1 MVSSERAGVRVP
13 PQSFFNSK
21 TMKKIRELYDKLI
34 TTKTLKSKLEKELSL
49 LLGVEISDL
58 EINCSEKITDKK
70 VTEIFNNGVIE
81 VFKLQNT
88 SVKEYSVRY
97 FEKGLKTTMS
107 ESYFEDFYNI
117 LKSFDH
123 E

>member
-21 TMKKIRELYDKLI
+21 TMKKIRELYDNLI
-34 TTKTLKSKLEKELSL
+34 TTKTLKSQLEKELSL
-49 LLGVEISDL
+49 LIGAEISDL

>member
-1 MVSSERAGVRVP
+1 
-13 PQSFFNSK
+13 
-21 TMKKIRELYDKLI
+21 MKKIRELYDNLI
-34 TTKTLKSKLEKELSL
+34 TTKTLKSQLEKELSL
-49 LLGVEISDL
+49 LIGAEISDL

>member
-1 MVSSERAGVRVP
+1 
-13 PQSFFNSK
+13 
-21 TMKKIRELYDKLI
+21 MKKIRELYDKLI
-34 TTKTLKSKLEKELSL
+34 TTKKLKSQIEKKLSL

-58 EINCSEKITDKK
+58 EIKCSENIKDKK

-88 SVKEYSVRY
+88 LIKEYSVTY
-97 FEKGLKTTMS
+97 FEKGLKKTMR
-107 ESYFEDFYNI
+107 ESSFEDFYNI
-117 LKSFDH
+117 LKSFDN